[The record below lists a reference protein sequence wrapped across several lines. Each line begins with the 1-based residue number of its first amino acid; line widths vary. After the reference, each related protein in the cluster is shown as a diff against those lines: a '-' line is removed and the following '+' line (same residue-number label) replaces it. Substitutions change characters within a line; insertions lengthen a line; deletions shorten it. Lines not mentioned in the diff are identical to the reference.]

1 MIELLYFQTYV
12 PVSGHGVRLE
22 AESPKAMEK
31 ECPGHSCLVVLRLVI
46 QSCPTVCD
54 PMDCSPPGSSV
65 PQDSSGKNTGVDF
78 HALIQRIFL
87 TQGLNPG
94 RWIFYQ
100 LSYQGNPSGHSYMVQ
115 FQMLQCDGLCF
126 RLHGL
131 G

>member
-31 ECPGHSCLVVLRLVI
+31 ECPGHSCLVVLRLGI

-78 HALIQRIFL
+78 PALIQRIFL

-94 RWIFYQ
+94 RLDFLPAELPGKPQWT
-100 LSYQGNPSGHSYMVQ
+100 
-115 FQMLQCDGLCF
+115 
-126 RLHGL
+126 
-131 G
+131 